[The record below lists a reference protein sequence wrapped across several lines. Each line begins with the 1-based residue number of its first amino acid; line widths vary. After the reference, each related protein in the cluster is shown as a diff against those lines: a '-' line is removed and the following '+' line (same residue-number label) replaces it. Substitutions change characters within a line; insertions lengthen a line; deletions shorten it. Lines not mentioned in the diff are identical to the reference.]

1 LNLTFLGD
9 ALDHWKGSLF
19 ESLQQGRIVDRLAVD
34 PMASD
39 LSSWRDEDFQLFA
52 RLLRVGAHQVI
63 HHQAGLVQRR
73 RYFEE
78 IKHEGDPFLD
88 PDTGVATGH
97 VARPKQYVMPSE
109 IAGLLHAGGRM
120 VIVYQHVRAQR
131 VRARVDAVLS
141 ALAATAGPA
150 GWCSYESGTVALL
163 FLSRKGARTSTV
175 ADHFR
180 AMLGRHAGGRIR
192 GGTLAA

>member
-1 LNLTFLGD
+1 MFLGD

-19 ESLQQGRIVDRLAVD
+19 ESLQQDRIVDRLAVD

-39 LSSWRDEDFQLFA
+39 PSSWRDEDFQLFA
-52 RLLRVGAHQVI
+52 RLLRVGPHQVI
-63 HHQAGLVQRR
+63 QHQASLVQRR

-78 IKHEGDPFLD
+78 ITHEGDLFLD
-88 PDTGVATGH
+88 PDTGVATGR
-97 VARPKQYVMPSE
+97 VARPEQYVMPSE
-109 IAGLLHAGGRM
+109 MTGLLHAASRM
-120 VIVYQHVRAQR
+120 VVVYQQVRAQR

-141 ALAATAGPA
+141 ALAATTGRA

-163 FLSRKGARTSTV
+163 FLSRTAARTSMV

-180 AMLGRHAGGRIR
+180 AMLGRHAEGRIR